1 MRQVL
6 ITWAVVTAA
15 VATGCSTT
23 FRISKEGK
31 GYIWGSNSKAIYA
44 MLCESGDLKKI
55 LADAAALPPETRDNL
70 YRFNCTSERSGA
82 KVKDIYAAMTPEE
95 RKGLRQAFKRN
106 GYDINA
112 MTC

>member
-6 ITWAVVTAA
+6 ITVA
-15 VATGCSTT
+15 VAIAALVAGCTTT
-23 FRISKEGK
+23 FRISKDGR
-31 GYIWGSNSKAIYA
+31 GYIWGSDSKAIYA
-44 MLCESGDLKKI
+44 MLCESGDMKKI
-55 LADAAALPPETRDNL
+55 LADAAVLPQKTKDDL
-70 YRFNCTSERSGA
+70 YRFNCTDERSGA
-82 KVKDIYAAMTPEE
+82 KVKEIYAAMTPEE